1 MGGRGKT
8 LEGEGKTLEAQEALL
23 KEDLLPSKPP

>member
-1 MGGRGKT
+1 MGEKT
-8 LEGEGKTLEAQEALL
+8 LEGERKTLEAQEVLL

>member
-1 MGGRGKT
+1 MGEKT

-23 KEDLLPSKPP
+23 KEDLLPSKPL

>member
-1 MGGRGKT
+1 MGEKP